1 MVWVVV
7 SAIVLGVVGAIAFLV
22 ISLARKD
29 SFSPWE

>member
-1 MVWVVV
+1 MVWVWGL
-7 SAIVLGVVGAIAFLV
+7 AIAFGVVGAIAFFV